1 MASLRDALGWL
12 PRETDEDK
20 EWVPLLL
27 NAAPLNPEYYQD
39 ND

>member
-1 MASLRDALGWL
+1 MGAIREEAGWL

-27 NAAPLNPEYYQD
+27 SPAPLNPEYFQD
-39 ND
+39 